1 MRRNLLCVLMISL
14 LLSACGAEEGDT
26 ADDLALKLR
35 GEFLAAEHY
44 SGTAC
49 ITADYGQ
56 RVYRYEMEFHSNEEE
71 TTLVLT
77 APETVAGLEAR
88 LSWKEGSVLEYDGA
102 VMETGPLNPDGL
114 TPVSSI
120 PSMLRTAREGYLD
133 TCVLE
138 TSESGTALR
147 LTSRNPEEDPGC
159 GTETVLWFDPGTFQL
174 LRGEIWQDGFCVIQ
188 CEFSTFSMQMKDSG

>member
-1 MRRNLLCVLMISL
+1 MRRRLLCVLMISL
-14 LLSACGAEEGDT
+14 LLSACGAEERET

-35 GEFLAAEHY
+35 GEFLAAESC
-44 SGTAC
+44 SGTAYV
-49 ITADYGQ
+49 TADYGQ
-56 RVYRYEMEFHSNEEE
+56 RVYRYELEFYSNEEE

-88 LSWKEGSVLEYDGA
+88 LSWKEGSILEYDGA

-120 PSMLRTAREGYLD
+120 PSMLRTIREGYLD

-138 TSESGTALR
+138 ESETGTLLR
-147 LTSRNPEEDPGC
+147 LTSRDPEEEPGG
-159 GTETVLWFDPGTFQL
+159 GTETVLWFEPSTFQL
-174 LRGEIWQDGFCVIQ
+174 LRSEIWQDGFCVIQ
-188 CEFSTFSMQMKDSG
+188 CEFSAFSKQMKDSG